1 MVHCTLD
8 LSFDYVCYPPPP
20 PSGPHSWAAR
30 PAPALGVDAAVEDG
44 SRSVSIRNSPC
55 VKLEALVPFVPLVL
69 FVPPVSPVPCAPLFS
84 VPLLALEAF
93 AVEFTRRCGSFGLH
107 GKDPAWQA
115 PLILGV
121 QKPSWW
127 RPKYIWRHGFTNRS
141 QYLIDGPHSA
151 VAARGKL
158 EFVLFV
164 RLAPR
169 CVPLLPVV
177 ACVLFTELLLLP
189 LLLLLLLLLFDV
201 RLLRVPFVPLVL
213 FVPFEAEMFE
223 AFDAFFALLEL
234 LKLVFDRFPH
244 VPLFVVLFPAR
255 VAFNVDAFDTFTY
268 EVFAELFWLLF

>member
-8 LSFDYVCYPPPP
+8 LSLDCVCYPPPP

-30 PAPALGVDAAVEDG
+30 PAPALSLGADAAVEDG

-177 ACVLFTELLLLP
+177 ACVLFKE
-189 LLLLLLLLLFDV
+189 LLLLLLLLLLLCDV
-201 RLLRVPFVPLVL
+201 RLLRVPFVLLMPL
-213 FVPFEAEMFE
+213 VPFEAEMFE
-223 AFDAFFALLEL
+223 AFDAFFML

-244 VPLFVVLFPAR
+244 VPLFVVVFLAR
-255 VAFNVDAFDTFTY
+255 VAFTVDAFDKFTY
-268 EVFAELFWLLF
+268 EVFAVLFWLLF

>member
-1 MVHCTLD
+1 MVHCKLVLSLD
-8 LSFDYVCYPPPP
+8 RMCYPPPRV
-20 PSGPHSWAAR
+20 AR

-44 SRSVSIRNSPC
+44 SRSVWIRNSPC

-69 FVPPVSPVPCAPLFS
+69 FVP
-84 VPLLALEAF
+84 LEAF
-93 AVEFTRRCGSFGLH
+93 AVEFTRRSGSFGLH
-107 GKDPAWQA
+107 GRDPAWQA

-151 VAARGKL
+151 VAAGGKL

-169 CVPLLPVV
+169 RVPFLPGV
-177 ACVLFTELLLLP
+177 AFVLFTELLLLR
-189 LLLLLLLLLFDV
+189 FDV
-201 RLLRVPFVPLVL
+201 RLPRVPFVLLMP
-213 FVPFEAEMFE
+213 FVPFEADMFE
-223 AFDAFFALLEL
+223 AFEPFLALLRL

-244 VPLFVVLFPAR
+244 VSLFVVIFPAR
-255 VAFNVDAFDTFTY
+255 VAFNADAFDTFTC